1 MASKNISAA
10 KKLRPGPENVESA
23 NQVPPETLTVSID
36 YAAKILG
43 ISRAAAYNYARDG
56 SLPTI
61 KIGGAKRHRL
71 LVPKAALNKLL
82 LPA

>member
-1 MASKNISAA
+1 MAAKNISAA
-10 KKLRPGPENVESA
+10 KRFGLGPKKDEGA
-23 NQVPPETLTVSID
+23 NQTVPETLTVSID

-61 KIGGAKRHRL
+61 KIGGAKRQRF
-71 LVPKAALNKLL
+71 LVPKAALDRLL
-82 LPA
+82 MTV